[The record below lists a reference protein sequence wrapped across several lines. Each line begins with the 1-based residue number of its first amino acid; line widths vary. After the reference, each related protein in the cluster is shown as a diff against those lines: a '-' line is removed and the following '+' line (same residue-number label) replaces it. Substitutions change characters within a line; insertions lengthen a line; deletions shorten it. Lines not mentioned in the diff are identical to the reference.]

1 MQLNPETLN
10 LLSSFQK
17 INNTILI
24 RPGNTL
30 IAMKPSKAV
39 LARAELNQE
48 IPAQMSIFDL
58 SRFLSV
64 LSLFEQP
71 DLDIKEKKVVISSDA
86 KKLDYTFADES
97 MITVPPE
104 KDIKFPTP
112 DVSFEISADQVTSIL
127 KAQSILR
134 LKELA
139 VVGDGKKVFFQAL
152 DTKNPSAD
160 VFSIEIGKTS
170 KKFKAIFVAEN
181 LASLLQDDYTVE
193 ITQKGLSSWKST
205 RVQYYIAIEAHSTFD
220 K

>member
-10 LLSSFQK
+10 LLTSFQK

-24 RPGNTL
+24 RPGDTL
-30 IAMKPSKAV
+30 VAMKPSKAV
-39 LARAELNQE
+39 LARATLNQE

-64 LSLFEQP
+64 LSLFDQP
-71 DLDIKEKKVVISSDA
+71 DLDIKEKKVIISSDA

-97 MITVPPE
+97 MVTVPPE

-112 DVSFEISADQVTSIL
+112 DVSFEINAEQITSVL

-139 VVGDGKKVFFQAL
+139 AVGDGKKVWFQAL

-170 KKFKAIFVAEN
+170 KKFKAVFLAEN

-193 ITQKGLSSWKST
+193 ITQKGLSSWKSS